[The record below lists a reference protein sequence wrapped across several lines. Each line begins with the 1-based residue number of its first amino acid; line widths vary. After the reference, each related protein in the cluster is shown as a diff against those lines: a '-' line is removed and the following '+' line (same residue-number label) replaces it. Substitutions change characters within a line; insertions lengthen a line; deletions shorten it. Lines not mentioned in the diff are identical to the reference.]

1 MIIKAVVFDLDD
13 TLISEMQ
20 YVKSGYKAISK
31 ILADKLCIDSQYIF
45 DTLMRLFYNSP
56 KNVFN
61 RILDKLKVKYS
72 TEDIMELVEA
82 YRNHL
87 PEIQFYDDVLPCLKQ
102 LKDRGMKMGIISDG
116 YISTQQNKLKVLNA
130 NDYFDYIIMTEEL
143 GREFWKPH
151 PKAYEIMSAALNVE
165 FNNMIYVGDNPE
177 KDFYISSIYPI
188 YTIRIIRGNSI
199 YKDRA
204 YFKGVKEVRTIHNL
218 KELAEVRESQN

>member
-1 MIIKAVVFDLDD
+1 
-13 TLISEMQ
+13 
-20 YVKSGYKAISK
+20 
-31 ILADKLCIDSQYIF
+31 
-45 DTLMRLFYNSP
+45 MRLFYNSP

-188 YTIRIIRGNSI
+188 YTIRIIRENSI